1 MSAFDQEESGVMKIA
16 DLNQYSR
23 QINLIVKVISKT
35 DIRQVITRND
45 ETKHNVCEALIAD
58 DTGAVYL
65 TLWDDLVDQIQED
78 QIISITNA
86 YMNTFKGSMRL
97 NIGRYGSWEPLEE
110 APFDDV
116 NLENNI
122 SAKQVQ
128 YDSQRGSGYSGNRS
142 GYSGRGYS
150 RGRRY

>member
-1 MSAFDQEESGVMKIA
+1 MSAFDKEDSDVMKVGE
-16 DLNQYSR
+16 LNQYSR

-35 DIRQVITRND
+35 EVREVITRND
-45 ETKHNVCEALIAD
+45 ETKHNVCEALVAD

-65 TLWDDLVDQIQED
+65 TLWNDLVEQIQED

-86 YMNTFKGSMRL
+86 YMSTFKSSMRL
-97 NIGRYGSWEPLEE
+97 NIGRYGSWEPLDE
-110 APFDDV
+110 APFSDV

-128 YDSQRGSGYSGNRS
+128 YDGSRS
-142 GYSGRGYS
+142 SYSGRGYS
-150 RGRRY
+150 QGRRY